1 MLDKMQLFGKH
12 NNPQPSQ
19 RPGAPAMR
27 RPGETAAPATMA
39 PPRPE
44 ATPTPS
50 TAEAKA
56 AGKAEALQGSKL
68 IVGPD
73 IKLKGAE
80 ISDCGTLVVEGRV
93 EAVLDSLAIQIA
105 EQGAFSGRVVIDVAE
120 IHGHFEGDLLA
131 RKKLVVHSTGQVSG
145 KIRYGK
151 IVIEEGGEVSG
162 DVRSLASE
170 QAATSVSAA
179 PDDAKRAELI
189 GIDAAA
195 SRPRQAFQK

>member
-12 NNPQPSQ
+12 NEPQPQQ
-19 RPGAPAMR
+19 RPGTPAAR
-27 RPGETAAPATMA
+27 RPGESAASTTTVPPQPAPAPA
-39 PPRPE
+39 
-44 ATPTPS
+44 AT
-50 TAEAKA
+50 
-56 AGKAEALQGSKL
+56 KAEGKPDTLQGSRL

-170 QAATSVSAA
+170 QSATTVPQSPEDAARRS
-179 PDDAKRAELI
+179 ELI
-189 GIDAAA
+189 GLEAAA
-195 SRPRQAFQK
+195 SRLRPAVIAK

>member
-12 NNPQPSQ
+12 NDPRPQP
-19 RPGAPAMR
+19 RPAAAAPAAAPR
-27 RPGETAAPATMA
+27 RPGEPAASVPAMPPQPAPA
-39 PPRPE
+39 
-44 ATPTPS
+44 
-50 TAEAKA
+50 
-56 AGKAEALQGSKL
+56 KAENKTDTLQGSRL

-170 QAATSVSAA
+170 QSAA
-179 PDDAKRAELI
+179 PVSPPAAEDAARRGEAI
-189 GIDAAA
+189 GLDAAA
-195 SRPRQAFQK
+195 SRLRPAALAK

>member
-12 NNPQPSQ
+12 NNPQPPQ
-19 RPGAPAMR
+19 RPGMPPLR
-27 RPGETAAPATMA
+27 KPGEPASVT

-44 ATPTPS
+44 SMPPPAATVKVGDKPDNI
-50 TAEAKA
+50 
-56 AGKAEALQGSKL
+56 QGSKL

-120 IHGHFEGDLLA
+120 IHGHFDGDLLA
-131 RKKLVVHSTGQVSG
+131 RTKLVVHATGQVSG

-170 QAATSVSAA
+170 QAATTASAG

-195 SRPRQAFQK
+195 GRPRQAFQK

>member
-12 NNPQPSQ
+12 NDPQPPL
-19 RPGAPAMR
+19 RPGAPVTR
-27 RPGETAAPATMA
+27 RPGEASPMAPLPAESAKAPAPA
-39 PPRPE
+39 
-44 ATPTPS
+44 A
-50 TAEAKA
+50 AKV
-56 AGKAEALQGSKL
+56 GDKPDNVQGSKL

-93 EAVLDSLAIQIA
+93 EAVLDSLALQIA
-105 EQGAFSGRVVIDVAE
+105 ELGAFSGRVVIDVAE

-131 RKKLVVHSTGQVSG
+131 RKKLVVHSSGQVSG

-170 QAATSVSAA
+170 QAATAASAA
-179 PDDAKRAELI
+179 PGDAKRAELVDI
-189 GIDAAA
+189 EASA
-195 SRPRQAFQK
+195 SRPRPAFQK

>member
-12 NNPQPSQ
+12 NEPQPQQ
-19 RPGAPAMR
+19 RPGATSVR
-27 RPGETAAPATMA
+27 KPGEPAGSAAPRPESAATPAAPA
-39 PPRPE
+39 
-44 ATPTPS
+44 
-50 TAEAKA
+50 AKA
-56 AGKAEALQGSKL
+56 EDKSDAILGSRL

-93 EAVLDSLAIQIA
+93 EAVLDSQAIQIA

-120 IHGHFEGDLLA
+120 IHGRFEGDLLA
-131 RKKLVVHSTGQVSG
+131 RKKLVVHATGQVTG

-170 QAATSVSAA
+170 QAAPSASAA
-179 PDDAKRAELI
+179 LDETRRPELV
-189 GIDAAA
+189 GPEAAV
-195 SRPRQAFQK
+195 RPRAAFQK

>member
-12 NNPQPSQ
+12 NDPQPQQ
-19 RPGAPAMR
+19 RPGALPVR
-27 RPGETAAPATMA
+27 KPGEPLPVAA
-39 PPRPE
+39 PRPE
-44 ATPTPS
+44 PVPPPAAA
-50 TAEAKA
+50 TAEAKPDPI
-56 AGKAEALQGSKL
+56 QGSRL

-131 RKKLVVHSTGQVSG
+131 RKKLVVHATGQVSG

-170 QAATSVSAA
+170 QAAPSTP
-179 PDDAKRAELI
+179 PDETKRPELV
-189 GIDAAA
+189 GLD
-195 SRPRQAFQK
+195 SGRPRTASFQK

>member
-1 MLDKMQLFGKH
+1 MLDKMQLFGKQ
-12 NNPQPSQ
+12 NEPPQ
-19 RPGAPAMR
+19 RPGAAPVR
-27 RPGETAAPATMA
+27 KPGEPVMS

-44 ATPTPS
+44 PVPAAAR
-50 TAEAKA
+50 AEARPDTP
-56 AGKAEALQGSKL
+56 QGSRL

-105 EQGAFSGRVVIDVAE
+105 EQGAFSGRVVIDAAE

-131 RKKLVVHSTGQVSG
+131 RKKLVVHSTGRVSG

-170 QAATSVSAA
+170 QAAPAASAA
-179 PDDAKRAELI
+179 PDETKRPELVGLDAT
-189 GIDAAA
+189 
-195 SRPRQAFQK
+195 RPRTASFQK

>member
-1 MLDKMQLFGKH
+1 MLDKMQLFGKQ
-12 NNPQPSQ
+12 NEPQ
-19 RPGAPAMR
+19 RPGAPALR
-27 RPGETAAPATMA
+27 KPGEPATTA
-39 PPRPE
+39 NIGPPRPE
-44 ATPTPS
+44 SPS
-50 TAEAKA
+50 APSA
-56 AGKAEALQGSKL
+56 AARAGDKPELPEGSRL

-93 EAVLDSLAIQIA
+93 EAVLDSQAIQIA

-120 IHGHFEGDLLA
+120 IRGHFEGDLLA
-131 RKKLVVHSTGQVSG
+131 RKRLVVHATGQVSG

-170 QAATSVSAA
+170 QAAPAASAVL
-179 PDDAKRAELI
+179 DETKRPELLV
-189 GIDAAA
+189 GLDAA
-195 SRPRQAFQK
+195 RPRTASFQK

>member
-12 NNPQPSQ
+12 NEPQPQQ
-19 RPGAPAMR
+19 RPASPVAR
-27 RPGETAAPATMA
+27 RPGEPATPPIAAPAPPA
-39 PPRPE
+39 PAAAKPE
-44 ATPTPS
+44 SKP
-50 TAEAKA
+50 
-56 AGKAEALQGSKL
+56 EALQGSRL

-131 RKKLVVHSTGQVSG
+131 RKKLVVHATGQVSG

-170 QAATSVSAA
+170 QAA
-179 PDDAKRAELI
+179 P
-189 GIDAAA
+189 AA
-195 SRPRQAFQK
+195 SAVLDETKRPELVGLDVARPRTASLQK

>member
-12 NNPQPSQ
+12 NEPQPQQ
-19 RPGAPAMR
+19 RPGAPAAR
-27 RPGETAAPATMA
+27 RPGES
-39 PPRPE
+39 
-44 ATPTPS
+44 ATPTTTTMPPQP
-50 TAEAKA
+50 APAPAAAKA
-56 AGKAEALQGSKL
+56 EGKPDTLQGSRL

-93 EAVLDSLAIQIA
+93 EAVLDSQSIQIA
-105 EQGAFSGRVVIDVAE
+105 EQGTFSGRVVIDVAE
-120 IHGHFEGDLLA
+120 IHGRFEGDLMA
-131 RKKLVVHSTGQVSG
+131 RKKLVVHATGQVSG

-170 QAATSVSAA
+170 QAVASA
-179 PDDAKRAELI
+179 PLDEAKRPELV
-189 GIDAAA
+189 GLDSA
-195 SRPRQAFQK
+195 RPRTASFQK

>member
-12 NNPQPSQ
+12 NEPQPQQ
-19 RPGAPAMR
+19 RPGAASVR
-27 RPGETAAPATMA
+27 RPGESAASAAPRPESASTPAAPA
-39 PPRPE
+39 
-44 ATPTPS
+44 
-50 TAEAKA
+50 AKA
-56 AGKAEALQGSKL
+56 EDKSDAILGSRL

-93 EAVLDSLAIQIA
+93 EAVLDSQAIQIA

-120 IHGHFEGDLLA
+120 IHGRFEGDLLA
-131 RKKLVVHSTGQVSG
+131 RKKLVVHATGQVTG

-170 QAATSVSAA
+170 QAAPSASAA
-179 PDDAKRAELI
+179 SDEIRRPELV
-189 GIDAAA
+189 GPEAAV
-195 SRPRQAFQK
+195 RPRAAFQK

>member
-12 NNPQPSQ
+12 NEPQPQQ
-19 RPGAPAMR
+19 RPGAATAR
-27 RPGETAAPATMA
+27 KPGELAAAIPRPELAAAPAA
-39 PPRPE
+39 P
-44 ATPTPS
+44 A
-50 TAEAKA
+50 AKA
-56 AGKAEALQGSKL
+56 EDKSDAILGSRL

-93 EAVLDSLAIQIA
+93 EAVLDSQAIQIA

-120 IHGHFEGDLLA
+120 IHGRFDGDLLA
-131 RKKLVVHSTGQVSG
+131 RKKLVVHATGQVTG

-170 QAATSVSAA
+170 QAAPSASATSDETRRPELVGPEAA
-179 PDDAKRAELI
+179 V
-189 GIDAAA
+189 
-195 SRPRQAFQK
+195 RPRAAFQK

>member
-12 NNPQPSQ
+12 NDPQPPQ
-19 RPGAPAMR
+19 RPGMPAAR
-27 RPGETAAPATMA
+27 RPGDPASPATVA
-39 PPRPE
+39 PQRPDP
-44 ATPTPS
+44 APVPAAS
-50 TAEAKA
+50 KA
-56 AGKAEALQGSKL
+56 GDKPEDIQGSKL

-120 IHGHFEGDLLA
+120 IHGRFEGDLLA

-170 QAATSVSAA
+170 QAATTVSAA
-179 PDDAKRAELI
+179 PDDAKRADLI

-195 SRPRQAFQK
+195 IRPRQAFQK

>member
-12 NNPQPSQ
+12 NDPQPQQ
-19 RPGAPAMR
+19 RPGTPAVR
-27 RPGETAAPATMA
+27 RPGESAAPAATLPPQPA
-39 PPRPE
+39 PVP
-44 ATPTPS
+44 AAAK
-50 TAEAKA
+50 AEAKPDTF
-56 AGKAEALQGSKL
+56 QGSRL

-93 EAVLDSLAIQIA
+93 EAVLDSQSIQIA
-105 EQGAFSGRVVIDVAE
+105 EQGTFSGRVVIDVAE
-120 IHGHFEGDLLA
+120 IHGRFEGDLMA
-131 RKKLVVHSTGQVSG
+131 RKKLVVHATGQVSG

-170 QAATSVSAA
+170 QAVASAP
-179 PDDAKRAELI
+179 PDEARRPELV
-189 GIDAAA
+189 GLD
-195 SRPRQAFQK
+195 SGRPRTASFQK

>member
-12 NNPQPSQ
+12 NDPQPLQ
-19 RPGAPAMR
+19 RPGVPAAR
-27 RPGETAAPATMA
+27 KPGEPGAMV

-44 ATPTPS
+44 STPTPS
-50 TAEAKA
+50 PTEAKS

-120 IHGHFEGDLLA
+120 IHGHFDGDLLA
-131 RKKLVVHSTGQVSG
+131 RQKLVVHSTGQVSG

-170 QAATSVSAA
+170 QAAKAA
-179 PDDAKRAELI
+179 PATPGDEKRAELI
-189 GIDAAA
+189 GIEGSA
-195 SRPRQAFQK
+195 SRPRPAFSK

>member
-12 NNPQPSQ
+12 NEPQPQQ
-19 RPGAPAMR
+19 RPGAPAVR
-27 RPGETAAPATMA
+27 KPGEPAAPVPTMPRSEAAPAPA
-39 PPRPE
+39 
-44 ATPTPS
+44 AAAK
-50 TAEAKA
+50 AEAKSDPA
-56 AGKAEALQGSKL
+56 QGSRL

-93 EAVLDSLAIQIA
+93 EAVLDSQAIQIA

-131 RKKLVVHSTGQVSG
+131 RKKLVVHATGQVSG

-151 IVIEEGGEVSG
+151 IVIEEGGDVSG

-170 QAATSVSAA
+170 QAVPPAA
-179 PDDAKRAELI
+179 SEEARRPEL
-189 GIDAAA
+189 DAAA
-195 SRPRQAFQK
+195 ARPRAAFQK

>member
-12 NNPQPSQ
+12 NEPQPQQ
-19 RPGAPAMR
+19 RPGASPVRKLGDPLPA
-27 RPGETAAPATMA
+27 AA
-39 PPRPE
+39 PRPE
-44 ATPTPS
+44 PVPPPA
-50 TAEAKA
+50 AKPDA
-56 AGKAEALQGSKL
+56 IQGSRL

-93 EAVLDSLAIQIA
+93 EAVLDSQAIQIA
-105 EQGAFSGRVVIDVAE
+105 EHGAFSGRVVIDVAE

-131 RKKLVVHSTGQVSG
+131 RKKLVVHATGQVSG

-170 QAATSVSAA
+170 QAVPAASAVL
-179 PDDAKRAELI
+179 DETKRPELV
-189 GIDAAA
+189 GLDAAA
-195 SRPRQAFQK
+195 MRSRTASFQK